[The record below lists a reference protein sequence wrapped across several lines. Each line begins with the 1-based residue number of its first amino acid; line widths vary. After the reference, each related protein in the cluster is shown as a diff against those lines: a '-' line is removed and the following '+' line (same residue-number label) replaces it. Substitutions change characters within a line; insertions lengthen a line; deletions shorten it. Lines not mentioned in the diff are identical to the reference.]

1 MDATKLS
8 SGIKFRIKRG
18 SLSKAFFLIL
28 LLEVFLGG
36 AGRLTT
42 LGPLTLRMYLFII
55 GMMLFIF
62 CFFFAGKKLMKA
74 TIIIMGMYLALMAIG
89 IVCGLVNSSDY
100 SLLLADVKMLSF
112 FLILPLFDLM
122 IKDKNMVERII
133 RLLKLSTL
141 IMAAAYLIFLVIL
154 HLEII
159 PFLTLYDAMSK
170 PEYFDEFGFRGQS
183 AVIYKGFI
191 FMCVGYFF
199 FLFNKRSFRNNLN
212 IILVF
217 SAILLTLARAYILLI
232 FLLTLFPILHRFLFA
247 RKNKILNM
255 VVISVVIITA
265 IALVP
270 TLLEIIGDKS
280 TSDNIRVVQLRQVG
294 QMVNPM
300 SVFIGHGFGVGVP
313 IRPGHMEIMYLE
325 IFHKQGLLGLAFWFF
340 ILTYILFKYNRYRT
354 YCKKMKIESA
364 IDTRPFVYGTIFL
377 YLQSLF
383 NPYLTNSMGMT
394 FLFITLIVFE
404 RLKTFNEQ
412 KDLGLHSDI

>member
-1 MDATKLS
+1 
-8 SGIKFRIKRG
+8 
-18 SLSKAFFLIL
+18 
-28 LLEVFLGG
+28 
-36 AGRLTT
+36 
-42 LGPLTLRMYLFII
+42 
-55 GMMLFIF
+55 
-62 CFFFAGKKLMKA
+62 
-74 TIIIMGMYLALMAIG
+74 
-89 IVCGLVNSSDY
+89 
-100 SLLLADVKMLSF
+100 
-112 FLILPLFDLM
+112 
-122 IKDKNMVERII
+122 
-133 RLLKLSTL
+133 
-141 IMAAAYLIFLVIL
+141 
-154 HLEII
+154 
-159 PFLTLYDAMSK
+159 
-170 PEYFDEFGFRGQS
+170 
-183 AVIYKGFI
+183 
-191 FMCVGYFF
+191 
-199 FLFNKRSFRNNLN
+199 
-212 IILVF
+212 
-217 SAILLTLARAYILLI
+217 
-232 FLLTLFPILHRFLFA
+232 
-247 RKNKILNM
+247 M

>member
-1 MDATKLS
+1 
-8 SGIKFRIKRG
+8 
-18 SLSKAFFLIL
+18 
-28 LLEVFLGG
+28 
-36 AGRLTT
+36 
-42 LGPLTLRMYLFII
+42 MYLFII

>member
-1 MDATKLS
+1 MDAAKLN
-8 SGIKFRIKRG
+8 SGLKLRIRRG
-18 SLSKAFFLIL
+18 SLSKTFFLIL

-42 LGPLTLRMYLFII
+42 FGPLTLRMYLFIL
-55 GMMLFIF
+55 GMILFIF
-62 CFFFAGKKLMKA
+62 FFFFAGKKLMNT
-74 TIIIMGMYLALMAIG
+74 TITFMGMYLAIMTIG
-89 IVCGLVNSSDY
+89 IICGLWNSTDY
-100 SLLLADVKMLSF
+100 SYLLADVKMLSF
-112 FLILPLFDLM
+112 FLILPLFDMM
-122 IKDKNMVERII
+122 IRDQKMVERII
-133 RLLKLSTL
+133 RLLKISTL
-141 IMAAAYLIFLVIL
+141 IMAIAYLIFLVIL

-199 FLFNKRSFRNNLN
+199 FLFNKRSFKNNVQ

-232 FLLTLFPILHRFLFA
+232 FLLTLFPIVHKFLFA

-280 TSDNIRVVQLRQVG
+280 TSDNIRVVQLRQVAE
-294 QMVNPM
+294 MINPI
-300 SVFIGHGFGVGVP
+300 SLFIGHGFGVGVP

-325 IFHKQGLLGLAFWFF
+325 IFHKQGVLGLAFWFF
-340 ILTYILFKYNRYRT
+340 ILTYILFKYNRHRT
-354 YCKKMKIESA
+354 YCKKHNIESP
-364 IDTRPFVYGTIFL
+364 IDVRPFVYGTIFL

-404 RLKTFNEQ
+404 RLRKFNEQ
-412 KDLGLHSDI
+412 KDLSLYRNI